1 MNTTLISTSLS
12 TSPPTSAPSPAL
24 PSDLLHQT
32 AAVSPTSVAL
42 HAPDGRS
49 VDYRTLAELVATTS
63 TALVAAGV
71 GRGDR
76 VVTRLANDVPAV
88 VMVFAAWAVGAVAV
102 PLPPSM
108 TDIQLASVAEDCAP
122 TLVVVES
129 LPGNSAAFA
138 SPPLTW
144 TALGVVEPIAPPL
157 QRPVNDDEPA
167 LLMYT
172 SGSTSKPKGVICP
185 AAAIVFAVDSI
196 GRRLEYRASDT
207 VLLMS
212 PLSFDYGLYQVLLSF
227 AAGAS
232 VVLADASNALA
243 LLRTIRSRPVT
254 VVPAVPAVAGMLHTL
269 LFRGGSV
276 DTVRMVTS
284 TGADL
289 PPSRIAELRSVFPR
303 AAIVAMYGITE
314 CKRVTIAE
322 PDLDRQRPG
331 SVGRAIPGTR
341 IAVLDHAGKT
351 VEPETDGQIVAIGPH
366 VMAGYWG
373 ADELTAER
381 FGTDALTGER
391 LLFTGDYGHID
402 TDGYLYFTGRRDDIF
417 KANGVRTSVSEI
429 SAAVEALD
437 IVQSVIV
444 LKPTGDHGLSI
455 VVTAAA
461 SGSEILTALAD
472 LLEPAKTPTRCV
484 VLDELPLTPNGKV
497 DTRRAELALTKDTP

>member
-1 MNTTLISTSLS
+1 MNTTLIST
-12 TSPPTSAPSPAL
+12 PPTSEPL
-24 PSDLLHQT
+24 HVIPSDLLDLT
-32 AAVSPTSVAL
+32 AIESPTSVAL
-42 HAPDGRS
+42 HAPDGRT

-63 TALVAAGV
+63 TALVAASV

-76 VVTRLANDVPAV
+76 VVTRLTNDVPAV
-88 VMVFAAWAVGAVAV
+88 AMVFAAWSVGAVAV

-108 TDIQLASVAEDCAP
+108 TDIQLASVADDCTPA
-122 TLVVVES
+122 LVVVEQ
-129 LPGNSAAFA
+129 LPENTAAFA
-138 SPPLTW
+138 SPVLTW
-144 TALGVVEPIAPPL
+144 VGLGTAKPPEPTL
-157 QRPVNDDEPA
+157 RRPVHDDEPA

-185 AAAIVFAVDSI
+185 AAAIVFAVGSI
-196 GRRLEYRASDT
+196 GRQLEYRASDT

-227 AAGAS
+227 ASGAS
-232 VVLADASNALA
+232 VVLADASNALG

-269 LFRGGSV
+269 LSRGGSV
-276 DTVRMVTS
+276 DTVRMVTN

-289 PPSRIAELRSVFPR
+289 PPSRIAELRIIFPH
-303 AAIVAMYGITE
+303 AAIIAMYGITE

-322 PDLDRQRPG
+322 PDLDLHRPG

-341 IAVLDHAGKT
+341 ITVLDDSGRP
-351 VEPETDGQIVAIGPH
+351 VEPGTDGQIVAIGPH

-373 ADELTAER
+373 AGELTAER
-381 FGTDALTGER
+381 FGVDALSGER
-391 LLFTGDYGHID
+391 MLLTGDYGRID
-402 TDGYLYFTGRRDDIF
+402 ADGYLYFTGRRDDIF
-417 KANGVRTSVSEI
+417 KAAGVRTSVSEI
-429 SAAVEALD
+429 SAAVESLD

-444 LKPTGDHGLSI
+444 LKPTDDHGLSI
-455 VVTAAA
+455 VVTATA
-461 SGSEILTALAD
+461 SGSEILSALATI
-472 LLEPAKTPTRCV
+472 LEPAKIPTRCV